1 VVEALAG
8 KGSVTMSRFIRSL
21 LRPLTVL
28 GLAVAGLSS
37 LAGVAHADPSVLRA
51 NEYLFPGQGLFGS
64 CFYGTTMQ
72 SDGNLATYS
81 RQAAALWATNTV
93 GRGGYLVMQAD
104 GNLVMYNWA
113 DMAVWSTRT
122 SGNAGATTVQQDDG
136 NLVVYKGGRAVWA
149 SGVVGE
155 PLGDTNGCSGSP
167 TKTAVAVGQN
177 RPGSDI
183 RSIELSQARASWCG
197 YYCAQ
202 DARCR
207 AWTYV
212 PPGVQAAGAMCWL
225 KGAVPAAVPAAGMTS
240 GVIQ

>member
-1 VVEALAG
+1 MVEARAG
-8 KGSVTMSRFIRSL
+8 KGSRTMSRFVRSL
-21 LRPLTVL
+21 LRPLATL
-28 GLAVAGLSS
+28 GLAVAGLSG

-51 NEYLFPGQGLFGS
+51 NEYLFPNQQLSRS
-64 CFYGTTMQ
+64 CYYRTAMQ
-72 SDGNLATYS
+72 ADGNLVTYAGRNS
-81 RQAAALWATNTV
+81 AWWASNTV
-93 GRGGYLVMQAD
+93 GRGGYLVMQPD
-104 GNLVMYNWA
+104 GNLVIYNWA
-113 DMAVWSTRT
+113 DQGVWSSRT
-122 SGNAGATTVQQDDG
+122 QGNPGAIAVQQDDA
-136 NLVVYKGGRAVWA
+136 NLVVYKAGRALWS

-155 PLGDTNGCSGSP
+155 WLGVSPCSVTTS
-167 TKTAVAVGQN
+167 KTVVASGQD

-225 KGAVPAAVPAAGMTS
+225 KNAVPAAVPAAGLTS